1 MKKVILSMVFAFT
14 VTTFVNATILREGI
28 NCVQM
33 AMDVGDWAEEAG
45 ASYAEAYEEA
55 NQAYEDCMAWQE

>member
-1 MKKVILSMVFAFT
+1 MKKVILSMVFMFA
-14 VTTFVNATILREGI
+14 VTTFVNATVLRGGI

-33 AMDVGDWAEEAG
+33 AMDVGDWE
-45 ASYAEAYEEA
+45 EEA